1 MTVKKGSLAAGMSEE
16 NRLQDK
22 PVVLVTGASGG
33 IGRATARLFAERGYL
48 TALQSWRHPEA
59 VTDLCREACFV
70 AGAPLCF
77 QVDLTKP
84 EKLQSMVDTVLNKWG
99 RIDVLVNNAGRA
111 QQKLITDVI
120 DREWDDLLAL
130 NLSAPFY
137 TCRAVLPDM
146 IRRQTGCIINISSIW
161 GRAGASMEVAY
172 SATKAGLIGLTK
184 ALAKEVGPSGIR
196 VNCITPGVID
206 TAMNEDLPD
215 TVRQDLADQ
224 TPLGRLGQP
233 EEVAA
238 AIYYLAS
245 AEASFISGQ
254 ILGVDGAFI

>member
-1 MTVKKGSLAAGMSEE
+1 
-16 NRLQDK
+16 
-22 PVVLVTGASGG
+22 
-33 IGRATARLFAERGYL
+33 
-48 TALQSWRHPEA
+48 
-59 VTDLCREACFV
+59 
-70 AGAPLCF
+70 
-77 QVDLTKP
+77 
-84 EKLQSMVDTVLNKWG
+84 
-99 RIDVLVNNAGRA
+99 
-111 QQKLITDVI
+111 
-120 DREWDDLLAL
+120 
-130 NLSAPFY
+130 
-137 TCRAVLPDM
+137 
-146 IRRQTGCIINISSIW
+146 
-161 GRAGASMEVAY
+161 MEVAY